1 MFKSVENDDA
11 LLFSCKASLTNSPPP
26 SASFLDNRSSKMY
39 GSSAGTLG
47 GHVTNNNFNI
57 FDGHHQ
63 RSHLVVE
70 WFKEGEGLV
79 PTTSS
84 QGDPH
89 AHRQNHFIH
98 FLQGADPHLTLD
110 WTFKSCQIFRR
121 IPNCCLLF
129 IYLASTG
136 TMPQQVFY

>member
-1 MFKSVENDDA
+1 MRMNDDTP
-11 LLFSCKASLTNSPPP
+11 LFSCKASLTNSAPP
-26 SASFLDNRSSKMY
+26 STSFLDNRSSKMY

-98 FLQGADPHLTLD
+98 FPQGADPHFTLD
-110 WTFKSCQIFRR
+110 WTFMS
-121 IPNCCLLF
+121 
-129 IYLASTG
+129 
-136 TMPQQVFY
+136 